1 MNDMKEKKEI
11 VIHYDE
17 LALKGENRILFEKTM
32 MRRLEEQMRDEGFS
46 HVNVK
51 RQWGRI
57 FIRGEWRDE
66 DEERIRERLLLTPGI
81 ANFGFVLRIPREKD
95 SLLTEGVPF
104 ILKRVGRSSFRIT
117 AKRVDKSFP
126 LNSREVEILLGTEL
140 FKHSEELNVDLKKY
154 EKEVVVKILQTEILI
169 FVKERGIGG
178 LPVGSSGNAVS
189 LISAGFDSP
198 VASFLLMK
206 RGVKVHPIHFHASEM
221 VGEEAVKAV
230 EDIVSQLSR
239 VQGKTKLALVPV
251 LPIQKYIAENAPNKL
266 RIVLIRRVFMRL
278 ASRYAE
284 LSSSLALITGESV
297 GQVASQTLEN
307 IRTIGEAS
315 RLPILRPLSGMNK
328 NEIIAIARKIGTAEI
343 SARPCEDTCSLFLPD
358 YPETK
363 SRLKEVLNVER
374 NLEKLPEMEEKAL
387 QSLDIRIFPL

>member
-1 MNDMKEKKEI
+1 MEGKEKKEI
-11 VIHYDE
+11 VVHYDE

-32 MRRLEEQMRDEGFS
+32 MRRLEEQMRDEGFRDV
-46 HVNVK
+46 HVK

-57 FIRGEWRDE
+57 FIRGEWNE
-66 DEERIRERLLLTPGI
+66 GDEERIRTRLLLTPGI

-95 SLLTEGVPF
+95 ALLNEAIPF
-104 ILKRVGRSSFRIT
+104 ILKRVGKSSFRIT
-117 AKRVDKSFP
+117 SKRVDKSFP

-140 FKHSEELNVDLKKY
+140 FKHDGKLKVDLEDY
-154 EKEVVVKILQTEILI
+154 EREVIVKILQTEILI
-169 FVKERGIGG
+169 FVKEKGIGG

-221 VGEEAVKAV
+221 VGEEAVRAV
-230 EDIVSQLSR
+230 EDLVSQLAR

-251 LPIQKYIAENAPNKL
+251 LPIQKYIAKNAPDKL

-278 ASRYAE
+278 ASQYAK
-284 LSSSLALITGESV
+284 LTSSLALITGESV

-315 RLPILRPLSGMNK
+315 SLPILRPLSGMNK
-328 NEIIAIARKIGTAEI
+328 NEIIAIARKVGTAEI

-358 YPETK
+358 HPETK
-363 SRLKEVLNVER
+363 SRIDEVVRIEKELG
-374 NLEKLPEMEEKAL
+374 KLSEMEEKAL

>member
-1 MNDMKEKKEI
+1 MKEEGEKKEI
-11 VIHYDE
+11 VVHYDE

-46 HVNVK
+46 DIQVK

-57 FIRGEWRDE
+57 FIRGEWNEE
-66 DEERIRERLLLTPGI
+66 DEGRIRMRLLLTPGI
-81 ANFGFVLRIPREKD
+81 ANFGFVLRLPREKEA
-95 SLLTEGVPF
+95 LLKKGIPF
-104 ILKRVGRSSFRIT
+104 ILKRVGNSSFRIT
-117 AKRVDKSFP
+117 SKRVDKTFP

-140 FKHSEELNVDLKKY
+140 FAQNEKLKVDLREY
-154 EKEVVVKILQTEILI
+154 EKEVIVKILQTEILI
-169 FVKERGIGG
+169 FIKERGIGG
-178 LPVGSSGNAVS
+178 LPVASSGNAVS

-221 VGEEAVKAV
+221 VGEEAVRAV
-230 EDIVSQLSR
+230 EDLVAQLSHI
-239 VQGKTKLALVPV
+239 QGKTKLALVPV
-251 LPIQKYIAENAPNKL
+251 LPIQKYIAEHAPNKL
-266 RIVLIRRVFMRL
+266 RIILIRRVFMRL

-315 RLPILRPLSGMNK
+315 PLPILRPLSGMNK

-363 SRLKEVLNVER
+363 SKLQYVLQAEKNLDK
-374 NLEKLPEMEEKAL
+374 LEKMEEEAL

>member
-1 MNDMKEKKEI
+1 MKETGEKREI
-11 VIHYDE
+11 VVHYDE
-17 LALKGENRILFEKTM
+17 LALKGENRILFERTM
-32 MRRLEEQMRDEGFS
+32 MRRLEEQMRDEGFRD
-46 HVNVK
+46 VQVK

-57 FIRGEWRDE
+57 FIRGEWNEE
-66 DEERIRERLLLTPGI
+66 DEERIRSRLLLTPGI
-81 ANFGFVLRIPREKD
+81 ANFGFVLRIPREKE
-95 SLLTEGVPF
+95 SLLTEGVSF
-104 ILKRVGRSSFRIT
+104 ILKRVGDASFRIT

-126 LNSREVEILLGTEL
+126 FNSREVEILLGTEL
-140 FKHSEELNVDLKKY
+140 FKHKKDLTVDLKGY
-154 EKEVVVKILQTEILI
+154 EKEVIVKILQTEILI
-169 FVKERGIGG
+169 FVKERGVGG
-178 LPVGSSGNAVS
+178 LPVGSSGYAVS

-221 VGEEAVKAV
+221 VGEEAVRAV
-230 EDIVSQLSR
+230 EDLVSQLAR

-251 LPIQKYIAENAPNKL
+251 LPIQKYIAENVPNKL

-278 ASRYAE
+278 ASRYAD
-284 LSSSLALITGESV
+284 LTSSLALITGESV

-315 RLPILRPLSGMNK
+315 SLPILRPLSGMNK
-328 NEIIAIARKIGTAEI
+328 NEIITIARKIGTAEI

-363 SRLKEVLNVER
+363 SRVEDVLRVER
-374 NLEKLPEMEEKAL
+374 KLEKLSEMEEKAL
-387 QSLDIRIFPL
+387 QSLNIRIFPL